1 MTSLKDRIAAGE
13 RLVFDGG
20 MGVSLFSKGLALDG
34 CPEVCNIEHPVW
46 IRDISADF
54 RAAGADVLQ
63 TNTFGASPIRLSAFG
78 LESRMEEINRRAAEI
93 AREAAG
99 AGGCVSASI
108 GPSAKRSEDSESY
121 DSYCRQ
127 IRVLKDAGVDGL
139 TIETMSG
146 LKEALIA
153 LRAARGTAPDLPA
166 IVTLVFKDT
175 PDGIR
180 TMRDEPPG
188 ECVDALLAE
197 GAAGVGSNCGSGID
211 SMVRIARELRR
222 VTSAPLLIQPSA
234 GVPSEENCVLVFP
247 ETPEYFEPRIQEL
260 LDLGVQWIGGC
271 CGATSEH
278 IRVIRKAVDSRA

>member
-1 MTSLKDRIAAGE
+1 MRSLKDRIAAGE

-34 CPEVCNIEHPVW
+34 CPEACNIEHPDW
-46 IRDISADF
+46 IRDIAAGF

-78 LESRMEEINRRAAEI
+78 LEGRMEEINRSAAEI

-99 AGGCVSASI
+99 ADGCVSASI
-108 GPSAKRSEDSESY
+108 GPSAKRGADTESY

-127 IRVLKDAGVDGL
+127 MRALKDAGVDGL

-153 LRAARGTAPDLPA
+153 LRAARDTAPALPV
-166 IVTLVFKDT
+166 IVTLVFKET
-175 PDGIR
+175 PEGIR
-180 TMRDEPPG
+180 TMRDEPPA

-197 GAAGVGSNCGSGID
+197 GAAGVGSNCGNGID

-222 VTSAPLLIQPSA
+222 ITSAPLLIQPSA

-247 ETPEYFEPRIQEL
+247 ETPEYFEPRIHEL

-271 CGATSEH
+271 CGATPEH
-278 IRVIRKAVDSRA
+278 IRIIRKAVDSRA